1 MYYQEINEPFL
12 YINYDV
18 MGKTLLD
25 KNIISNHQVVTKYT
39 FKPPG
44 LVSLN
49 SINHCLP
56 CYISSCQTVANFCTD
71 YRSHAGGTVLYSTRL
86 DKCHCVDDQ

>member
-1 MYYQEINEPFL
+1 MYYQEINEPFLYIL

-25 KNIISNHQVVTKYT
+25 KKNIISNHQVVTKYT

-44 LVSLN
+44 LVSL
-49 SINHCLP
+49 
-56 CYISSCQTVANFCTD
+56 
-71 YRSHAGGTVLYSTRL
+71 
-86 DKCHCVDDQ
+86 